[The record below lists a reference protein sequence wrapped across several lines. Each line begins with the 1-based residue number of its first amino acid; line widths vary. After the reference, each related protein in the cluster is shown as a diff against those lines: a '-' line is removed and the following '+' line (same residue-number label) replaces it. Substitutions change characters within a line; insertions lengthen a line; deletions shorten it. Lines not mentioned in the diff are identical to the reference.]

1 MKLDQAA
8 KLRAQMSTAATT
20 EHNVEEEKDDF
31 QAQSV
36 AIVSGKGGVGKSNF
50 TVNFAIQLAAQQKKV
65 LLIDMDLG
73 MGNVH
78 ILLGTQPTANL
89 KQYLMGE
96 RSLEQVIHPYQ
107 TNFSYIS
114 GGSGLDEL
122 IEWTDERVDRL
133 LSAFQQMQTVYDFI
147 LFDMG
152 AGATKRT
159 MDLIAAVDEVIVI
172 STPEPTS
179 ITDAYSMMKFIVM
192 KDFNKSI
199 HIINNRVPRSEENH
213 LVAKRL
219 QLAMKK
225 FLNKEV
231 TILGSLK
238 EDPLVMEAVIAQT
251 PFVLYRPKAKIV
263 QQLSDITWTFI
274 GVQQPSSEPKQLLN
288 RLKRFFMKG

>member
-20 EHNVEEEKDDF
+20 EKNVEERADF

-96 RSLEQVIHPYQ
+96 RSLEQVIQPYPSH
-107 TNFSYIS
+107 FSYIS

-122 IEWTDERVDRL
+122 IDWTDDMIDRL
-133 LSAFQQMQTVYDFI
+133 LTAFQQMQYDYDFI

-192 KDFNKSI
+192 KDFNKPI
-199 HIINNRVPRSEENH
+199 HLINNRVPRPEENH
-213 LVAKRL
+213 VVAKRL

-225 FLNKEV
+225 FLNKDV

-238 EDPLVMEAVIAQT
+238 EDSLVMEAVIAQT
-251 PFVLYRPKAKIV
+251 PFVLYRPKSKIV
-263 QQLSDITWTFI
+263 QQLNEITWQFI
-274 GVQQPSSEPKQLLN
+274 GVQQPKAEPKQFLN
-288 RLKRFFMKG
+288 KLKRFFMKG